1 MTDDANV
8 TRGARAIPAAR
19 AVSAAPAAAAAPAGA
34 GGEADG
40 EPSRGERA
48 AERSKFDLGVPPAR
62 FDGIELP
69 WSYGED
75 RITALVRSP
84 DSLYLYWEITDEAI
98 AVARERLGAAG
109 VHGWCNLRVYD
120 TTGRDFD
127 GTNANDYFDVRVER
141 SDREYFLNLHRPS
154 SAFHVEI
161 GIKSH
166 EGFFQAIA
174 RSGRAD
180 FPRKGPSFNHAL
192 EWMTVTTDDVHPAA
206 RPFENK
212 HVPSPRPAWSS
223 PPPPGGA
230 GSIPPPSRGIVGN
243 NRSESRTYT
252 WTHPAQVNVRWEG
265 PWIFGEWRAEWR
277 LRWTGQVDTTGAHA
291 VLPIEHAQWVVGPFP
306 LDVLQSGRID
316 IRLLGEAGMVLQEH
330 QSGLE
335 VFGPWQVTIHNAPTE
350 PERRVLATWRVHWVR
365 VEPAKVER
373 WWTAFEHRRTDAW
386 QRTEV
391 ALGASESHAL
401 AEGGAS
407 EAWRMGASERW
418 SIGASEW
425 MALGGS
431 EVGWLGASQLL
442 LGGASALL
450 YGGASG
456 VSWGGASER
465 QWGGA
470 SERPW
475 GGASESLFAGSSGWL
490 QGGASEHA
498 ALGASERFGA
508 ASAHDAYAAW
518 LEHVQR
524 QNGGADQ
531 ERR

>member
-8 TRGARAIPAAR
+8 TRAAREISGARPL
-19 AVSAAPAAAAAPAGA
+19 AAAPQQP
-34 GGEADG
+34 DG
-40 EPSRGERA
+40 EGDGGPTDGERA
-48 AERSKFDLGVPPAR
+48 ALRSKFDLGVPPAR

-69 WSYGED
+69 WSYGDD

-98 AVARERLGAAG
+98 AAARERLGGAG
-109 VHGWCNLRVYD
+109 AHGWCNLRVYD

-141 SDREYFLNLHRPS
+141 GDREYFLNLHRPS
-154 SAFHVEI
+154 SSFHIEI

-206 RPFENK
+206 RAYETK
-212 HVPSPRPAWSS
+212 HVPRPRSTWSS
-223 PPPPGGA
+223 PPPAPGGS

-252 WTHPAQVNVRWEG
+252 WMHPAQVNVRWEG
-265 PWIFGEWRAEWR
+265 PWIFGEWRAEWK
-277 LRWTGQVDTTGAHA
+277 LRWTGQVDTTGAHT

-306 LDVLQSGRID
+306 MHVFESGRID
-316 IRLLGEAGMVLQEH
+316 VRLLAEAGMVLEEH
-330 QSGLE
+330 RSGLE
-335 VFGPWQVTIHNAPTE
+335 VFGPWQITIHSAPTE
-350 PERRVLATWRVHWVR
+350 PERRVLGTWKVHWVR

-386 QRTEV
+386 ERVDVV
-391 ALGASESHAL
+391 AGASESHAL
-401 AEGGAS
+401 GQGGAS

-450 YGGASG
+450 FGGASERQ
-456 VSWGGASER
+456 WGGASER

-470 SERPW
+470 SEW
-475 GGASESLFAGSSGWL
+475 HFAGSSGWL
-490 QGGASEHA
+490 HGGGSEQV

-508 ASAHDAYAAW
+508 SHTHDAYGAW
-518 LEHVQR
+518 LEQIAR
-524 QNGGADQ
+524 QNGGSNE